1 MLKKS
6 IVKWLI
12 APALILSFSS
22 LGFAEVEGTKTT
34 KPALKKL
41 NNKAP
46 AAAPHKMGKKMGHN
60 KPMPTP
66 RKLAKAKPKAPQ
78 KMKKHAKKHHK
89 AKAKKQGVQQKAK
102 PAIKDVED
110 L

>member
-6 IVKWLI
+6 IIKWLV

-22 LGFAEVEGTKTT
+22 LGLADSKGSKLT
-34 KPALKKL
+34 KPNVKKH
-41 NNKAP
+41 NSKAP
-46 AAAPHKMGKKMGHN
+46 MASSQKMEKKMGD
-60 KPMPTP
+60 KKSPPSP

-78 KMKKHAKKHHK
+78 KLKKHGKKHHK
-89 AKAKKQGVQQKAK
+89 AKAKKQKVQPKTK